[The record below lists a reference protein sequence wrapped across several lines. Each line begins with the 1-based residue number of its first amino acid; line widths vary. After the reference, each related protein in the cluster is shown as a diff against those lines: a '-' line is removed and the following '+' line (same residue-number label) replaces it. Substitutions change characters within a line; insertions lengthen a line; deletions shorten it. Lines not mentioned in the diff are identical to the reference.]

1 MKSLLYTFLNKN
13 NIIYN
18 QQFSTSHA
26 LIDITENIRKALD
39 DGNKGCGVFVDLQKA
54 FDTVDHQILLAKLNQ
69 FEIRGV
75 SNDWFKSYLS
85 NRNQYVSINGYESGL
100 AALNCGVPQGSVLG
114 PLLFLLYIN
123 DLNQA
128 IKFCKV
134 HHFADD
140 TNLLCL
146 SNSIK
151 KLNKLVNAD
160 LKHLANWLNANK
172 ISLNIKKTKMAIF
185 KSKLKKLE
193 GVI

>member
-1 MKSLLYTFLNKN
+1 M
-13 NIIYN
+13 
-18 QQFSTSHA
+18 
-26 LIDITENIRKALD
+26 
-39 DGNKGCGVFVDLQKA
+39 GFV
-54 FDTVDHQILLAKLNQ
+54 
-69 FEIRGV
+69 
-75 SNDWFKSYLS
+75 DWFKSYLC
-85 NRNQYVSINGYESGL
+85 NRNQHVSINGYESGL
-100 AALNCGVPQGSVLG
+100 AALNCGIPQGSVLG

-160 LKHLANWLNANK
+160 LKHLVNWLNANK
-172 ISLNIKKTKMAIF
+172 ISLNVKKTEMVIF
-185 KSKLKKLE
+185 KSKQKKFEGDLKIKLCGKRLYPTE
-193 GVI
+193 SVKYLGVKIDTNLSW